1 MSTPL
6 AARLRPETLSEVC
19 GQQHILGEGK
29 LLRKIADSGVIPNL
43 IFFGPSGTGKTTVA
57 RIIAK
62 IANKKLCHLNG
73 TSCSTADIKEVF
85 AETVGIEGSNGVLLY
100 LDEIQYLNKKQQQTL
115 LEFIEDGRVTLIAST
130 TENPYFYVYNA
141 ILSRSTVFEF
151 KPIEPE
157 EIEKALE
164 RAAKKLEESDGVKI
178 NIEDGVIH
186 HIARNCS
193 GDARKAINAL
203 EACWLGSKLN
213 IEGERILC
221 LEDAYSAAQRS
232 SNRYDHNG
240 DDHFEILSAFHKSVR
255 GSDEN
260 AALHYLARFIDAGD
274 IISPCRRLLA
284 IACEDVGLAYPQAIS
299 IVKAYVD
306 TALQLGVPEAK
317 LPLADATIFLCT
329 APKSN
334 SGVIAI
340 DEALSDVQN
349 GLSGE
354 VPKHLVNV
362 HPKSAEGHKP
372 PKYKYAHNYKNH
384 YVKQQYLPDNLVGRV
399 YYRFGENKAELA
411 AKAYREKLIS
421 EAEE

>member
-1 MSTPL
+1 MSSPL
-6 AARLRPETLSEVC
+6 ADRLRPTDLSEVC
-19 GQQHILGEGK
+19 GQKHILGEGK
-29 LLRKIADSGVIPNL
+29 LLRKIAESGSLPNL

-57 RIIAK
+57 RIL
-62 IANKKLCHLNG
+62 ANNAGKKLCHLNG
-73 TSCSTADIKEVF
+73 TSCSTADIKEVISES
-85 AETVGIEGSNGVLLY
+85 AGIDGANGVLLY

-164 RAAKKLEESDGVKI
+164 HAIDKI
-178 NIEDGVIH
+178 EHDENSELLVEDGVIR
-186 HIARNCS
+186 HIACNCS

-203 EACWLGSKLN
+203 EACWLASKIN
-213 IEGERILC
+213 AEGKRVIS
-221 LEDAYSAAQRS
+221 LEDAKTAAQRS
-232 SNRYDHNG
+232 SNRYDKDG

-284 IACEDVGLAYPQAIS
+284 IACEDIGLAYPQAIP
-299 IVKAYVD
+299 IVKACVD
-306 TALQLGVPEAK
+306 TALQLGLPEAK

-334 SGVIAI
+334 SGVMAI
-340 DEALSDVQN
+340 DAALRDVQN
-349 GLSGE
+349 GLSGS
-354 VPKHLVNV
+354 VPEHLINL
-362 HPKSAEGHKP
+362 HTNTADGHKP
-372 PKYKYAHNYKNH
+372 TKYKYAHNYKNH
-384 YVKQQYLPDNLVGRV
+384 YVKQQYLPDTLKGKV
-399 YYRFGENKAELA
+399 YYQFGDNKTEQA
-411 AKAYREKLIS
+411 AKAYRDKLVE

>member
-1 MSTPL
+1 MSAPL
-6 AARLRPETLSEVC
+6 ADRLRPTQLSEVC
-19 GQQHILGEGK
+19 GQRHILGEGK

-57 RIIAK
+57 RILAK
-62 IANKKLCHLNG
+62 KAGKKLCHLNG
-73 TSCSTADIKEVF
+73 TSCSTADIKEVIS
-85 AETVGIEGSNGVLLY
+85 ETTGLEGAGGVLLY

-157 EIEKALE
+157 DIETALE
-164 RAAKKLEESDGVKI
+164 HALLKI
-178 NIEDGVIH
+178 EHDENSTVLVEDGVIS
-186 HIARNCS
+186 HIAHNCS

-203 EACWLGSKLN
+203 EVCYLASHIDADGN
-213 IEGERILC
+213 RVILM
-221 LEDAYSAAQRS
+221 EDALTAAQRS
-232 SNRYDHNG
+232 SNRYDKGG
-240 DDHFEILSAFHKSVR
+240 DDHYEILSAFHKSIR

-284 IACEDVGLAYPQAIS
+284 IACEDVGLAYPMAIP
-299 IVKAYVD
+299 IVKACVD
-306 TALQLGVPEAK
+306 TALQLGLPEAQ
-317 LPLADATIFLCT
+317 LPLADAVILLCT

-334 SGVIAI
+334 SGVMAI
-340 DEALSDVQN
+340 SEALADVQN
-349 GLSGE
+349 GLSGS
-354 VPKHLVNV
+354 VPENLINLHTKT
-362 HPKSAEGHKP
+362 ADGHKP

-384 YVKQQYLPDNLVGRV
+384 YVKQQYLPDTLKGRV
-399 YYRFGENKAELA
+399 YYHFGENKAEQA
-411 AKAYREKLIS
+411 ARAYREKLIA

>member
-1 MSTPL
+1 MSAPL
-6 AARLRPETLSEVC
+6 ADRLRPTELYEVC
-19 GQQHILGEGK
+19 GQKHILGEGK
-29 LLRKIADSGVIPNL
+29 LLRKIAESGVIPNL

-57 RIIAK
+57 RILAK
-62 IANKKLCHLNG
+62 KAGKKLCHLNG
-73 TSCSTADIKEVF
+73 TSCSTADIKEVI
-85 AETVGIEGSNGVLLY
+85 AETTGLDGANGVLLY

-157 EIEKALE
+157 DIEIALE
-164 RAAKKLEESDGVKI
+164 HAVKRI
-178 NIEDGVIH
+178 EHDENVSVLMEDGVIA

-203 EACWLGSKLN
+203 EVCWLASRMDKDGN
-213 IEGERILC
+213 RVIF
-221 LEDAYSAAQRS
+221 LEDALTAAQRS
-232 SNRYDHNG
+232 SNRYDRDG
-240 DDHFEILSAFHKSVR
+240 DDHYEILSAFHKSVR

-284 IACEDVGLAYPQAIS
+284 IACEDVGLAYPQAIP
-299 IVKAYVD
+299 IVKACVD
-306 TALQLGVPEAK
+306 TALQLGLPEAQ
-317 LPLADATIFLCT
+317 LPLADAVIFLCT

-334 SGVIAI
+334 SGILAI
-340 DEALSDVQN
+340 SEALEDVRN
-349 GLSGE
+349 GLSGN
-354 VPKHLVNV
+354 VPENLINLHTKT
-362 HPKSAEGHKP
+362 ADGHKP
-372 PKYKYAHNYKNH
+372 PKYKYAHNYRNH
-384 YVKQQYLPDNLVGRV
+384 YVKQQYLPDTLKGRV
-399 YYRFGENKAELA
+399 YYHFGDNKTEQV
-411 AKAYREKLIS
+411 AKAYREKLIA

>member
-1 MSTPL
+1 MSAPL
-6 AARLRPETLSEVC
+6 ADRLRPTELSEVC

-85 AETVGIEGSNGVLLY
+85 AETAGIDGAQGVLLY

-151 KPIEPE
+151 KPIEPS
-157 EIEKALE
+157 EIERALE
-164 RAAKKLEESDGVKI
+164 RAVEKLEQDDGTKI
-178 NIEDGVIH
+178 NVEEGVLR
-186 HIARNCS
+186 HISYHCS

-203 EACWLGSKLN
+203 EACWLASRLN
-213 IEGERILC
+213 EHGERVLL
-221 LEDAYSAAQRS
+221 LEDAHSAAQRS
-232 SNRYDHNG
+232 ANRYDKEG

-284 IACEDVGLAYPQAIS
+284 IACEDVGLAYPMAIP
-299 IVKAYVD
+299 IVKACVD
-306 TALQLGVPEAK
+306 TALQLGLPEAQ
-317 LPLADATIFLCT
+317 LPLADAVILLCT

-334 SGVIAI
+334 SGVMAI
-340 DEALSDVQN
+340 GAALEDVRN

-354 VPKHLVNV
+354 VPEHLVNV
-362 HPKSAEGHKP
+362 HPKSAGGHKP
-372 PKYKYAHNYKNH
+372 PRYKYAHNYKNH
-384 YVKQQYLPDNLVGRV
+384 YVKQQYLPDTLKDKV
-399 YYRFGENKAELA
+399 YYHFGDNKNEQA
-411 AKAYREKLIS
+411 AKAYRDKIVA

>member
-1 MSTPL
+1 MSAPL
-6 AARLRPETLSEVC
+6 ASRLRPTELSEVC

-43 IFFGPSGTGKTTVA
+43 IFYGPSGTGKTTVA

-85 AETVGIEGSNGVLLY
+85 AETLGIDGAQGVLLY

-151 KPIEPE
+151 KPIEPS
-157 EIEKALE
+157 EIERALE
-164 RAAKKLEESDGVKI
+164 HAAKKLEQ
-178 NIEDGVIH
+178 EDGTKLCIEEGVLR
-186 HIARNCS
+186 HIANNCS
-193 GDARKAINAL
+193 GDARKALNAL
-203 EACWLGSKLN
+203 EVCWLGAKIN
-213 IEGERILC
+213 EHGERLLL
-221 LEDAYSAAQRS
+221 LEDAQSAAQRS
-232 SNRYDHNG
+232 SNRYDKEG
-240 DDHFEILSAFHKSVR
+240 TDHFEILSAFHKSVR

-284 IACEDVGLAYPQAIS
+284 IACEDVGLAYPMAIP
-299 IVKAYVD
+299 IVKACVD
-306 TALQLGVPEAK
+306 TALQLGLPEAQ
-317 LPLADATIFLCT
+317 LPLADAVILLCT

-334 SGVIAI
+334 SGICAI
-340 DEALSDVQN
+340 SEALEDVRN

-354 VPKHLVNV
+354 VPDHLVNV
-362 HPKSAEGHKP
+362 QPKSAGGHQP
-372 PKYKYAHNYKNH
+372 PLYKYAHNYKNH
-384 YVKQQYLPDNLVGRV
+384 YVKQQYLPDTLKDRV
-399 YYRFGENKAELA
+399 YYHFGDNKTEQA
-411 AKAYREKLIS
+411 AKAYRDKLIA

>member
-6 AARLRPETLSEVC
+6 AARLRPENLSEVC

-85 AETVGIEGSNGVLLY
+85 AETTGLEGSNGVLLY

-151 KPIEPE
+151 KPIEPS
-157 EIEKALE
+157 EIERALN
-164 RAAKKLEESDGVKI
+164 RAAEKLEAEDGVKI
-178 NIEDGVIH
+178 NIEDGVLH
-186 HIARNCS
+186 HIAWNCS

-213 IEGERILC
+213 SDGERVLS

-232 SNRYDHNG
+232 SNRYDHEG

-284 IACEDVGLAYPQAIS
+284 IACEDIGLAYPQAIP
-299 IVKAYVD
+299 IVKACVD
-306 TALQLGVPEAK
+306 TALQLGLPEAK

-340 DEALSDVQN
+340 DEALADVQN

-362 HPKSAEGHKP
+362 HPKSAGGHKP

-399 YYRFGENKAELA
+399 YYKFGENKNELA
-411 AKAYREKLIS
+411 AKLYREKLIA

>member
-1 MSTPL
+1 MSEPL

-29 LLRKIADSGVIPNL
+29 LLRKIADSGNIPNL

-62 IANKKLCHLNG
+62 IAGKKLCHLNG
-73 TSCSTADIKEVF
+73 TSCSTADIKQVF
-85 AETVGIEGSNGVLLY
+85 NETTGIDGAQGVLLY

-151 KPIEPE
+151 KPIEPD
-157 EIEKALE
+157 EIRRALE
-164 RAAKKLEESDGVKI
+164 HAAEKLEHEDGTKI
-178 NIEDGVIH
+178 HIEDGVLE
-186 HIARNCS
+186 HISHNCS
-193 GDARKAINAL
+193 GDARKALNAL
-203 EACWLGSKLN
+203 EACYLGSKLD
-213 IEGERILC
+213 EHGERVL
-221 LEDAYSAAQRS
+221 LLDDAQSAAQRS
-232 SNRYDHNG
+232 SNRYDHDG
-240 DDHFEILSAFHKSVR
+240 TDHFEILSAFHKSVR

-284 IACEDVGLAYPQAIS
+284 IACEDVGLAYPQAIP
-299 IVKAYVD
+299 IVKACVD
-306 TALQLGVPEAK
+306 TALQLGLPEAK
-317 LPLADATIFLCT
+317 LPLADAVIVLCT

-334 SGVIAI
+334 SGVMAI
-340 DEALSDVQN
+340 DEALADVQK

-354 VPKHLVNV
+354 VPDHLVNV
-362 HPKSAEGHKP
+362 QPKTADSHKP

-384 YVKQQYLPDNLVGRV
+384 YVKQQYLPDSLKGRV
-399 YYRFGENKAELA
+399 YYHFGPNKTEQA
-411 AKAYREKLIS
+411 AKAYRDKLVA

>member
-1 MSTPL
+1 MSSPL
-6 AARLRPETLSEVC
+6 ADRLRPTDLSEVC
-19 GQQHILGEGK
+19 GQKHILGEGK
-29 LLRKIADSGVIPNL
+29 LLRKIAESGSLPNL

-57 RIIAK
+57 RIL
-62 IANKKLCHLNG
+62 ANNAGKKLCHLNG
-73 TSCSTADIKEVF
+73 TSCSTADIKEVISES
-85 AETVGIEGSNGVLLY
+85 AGIDGAKGVLLY

-164 RAAKKLEESDGVKI
+164 HAIEKIEHDENSDLLVESGV
-178 NIEDGVIH
+178 VH
-186 HIARNCS
+186 HIACNCS

-203 EACWLGSKLN
+203 EACWLASKIN
-213 IEGERILC
+213 AEGKRIIS
-221 LEDAYSAAQRS
+221 LEDAKTAAQRS
-232 SNRYDHNG
+232 SNRYDKDG

-284 IACEDVGLAYPQAIS
+284 IACEDIGLAYPQAIP
-299 IVKAYVD
+299 IVKACVD
-306 TALQLGVPEAK
+306 TALQLGLPEAK

-334 SGVIAI
+334 SGVMAI
-340 DEALSDVQN
+340 DAALRDVQN
-349 GLSGE
+349 GLSGS
-354 VPKHLVNV
+354 VPEHLINL
-362 HPKSAEGHKP
+362 HTNTADGHKP

-384 YVKQQYLPDNLVGRV
+384 YVKQQYLPDTLKGKV
-399 YYRFGENKAELA
+399 YYQFGDNKTEQA
-411 AKAYREKLIS
+411 AKAYRDKLVE

>member
-1 MSTPL
+1 MSAPL
-6 AARLRPETLSEVC
+6 ADRLRPTELSEVC

-85 AETVGIEGSNGVLLY
+85 AETAGIDGAQGVLLY

-151 KPIEPE
+151 KPIEPS
-157 EIEKALE
+157 EIERALE
-164 RAAKKLEESDGVKI
+164 RALQKLEHDDGTKI
-178 NIEDGVIH
+178 IAEEGVLR
-186 HIARNCS
+186 HISCNCS
-193 GDARKAINAL
+193 GDARKALNAL
-203 EACWLGSKLN
+203 EVCWLGSKLN
-213 IEGERILC
+213 EHGERVLS
-221 LEDAYSAAQRS
+221 LEDAHSAAQRS
-232 SNRYDHNG
+232 ANRYDKEG
-240 DDHFEILSAFHKSVR
+240 DDHFELLSAFHKSVR

-284 IACEDVGLAYPQAIS
+284 IACEDVGLAYPMAIP
-299 IVKAYVD
+299 IVKACVD
-306 TALQLGVPEAK
+306 TALQLGLPEAQ
-317 LPLADATIFLCT
+317 LPLADAVILLCT

-334 SGVIAI
+334 SGVEAI
-340 DEALSDVQN
+340 NAALEDVRS

-354 VPKHLVNV
+354 VPEHLVNV
-362 HPKSAEGHKP
+362 HPKSAGGHKP

-384 YVKQQYLPDNLVGRV
+384 YVKQQYLPDTLKGRV
-399 YYRFGENKAELA
+399 YYHFGDNKTEQA
-411 AKAYREKLIS
+411 AKAYRDKLVA